1 MVKLFCAIVGVAGS
15 AFSVRADESDSVYD
29 LKKVIK
35 GENPAIITCD
45 AKDLQV
51 FLAKTE
57 GGAWLSSLTEDVKKL
72 KKGEKTALIEALMEE
87 DLELQAEDSLKDV
100 LEENHLPTPLSR
112 QIHVLV
118 VVPVLVVE
126 DGAWSPKDLST
137 VDPQLG
143 EIVETRVNKVFEDR
157 DKKRSVYSLSDLH
170 TEHRYKMAKKM
181 RLADD
186 YITFEEPS
194 PSPNTRI
201 LPYTWLDAPEGADNQ
216 RAEYMTYLKT
226 HLKTV
231 LEEKDLSLL
240 DVAKNQTV
248 LSIIDPRLPFGMRGT
263 TDVLLVDRRSIQH
276 REPLAG
282 VRMVVELKKKVEQ
295 HHKPEAFG
303 ELVSAS
309 LKAPLNCTPIALLTD
324 LNDQWHFSWF
334 NEKKV
339 LTHISIVHPE
349 NAFDFIAAAVAE
361 PASSKPFS
369 VPFIGRELTKFKI
382 DDFLPMPDD
391 GADEMMERYELMADV
406 VEPEFLMERRMEYAR
421 QLVQSMPMYAHMYT

>member
-1 MVKLFCAIVGVAGS
+1 MVLLSLQCAIVGQVGS
-15 AFSVRADESDSVYD
+15 SFDVEIDDGAKVSK
-29 LKKVIK
+29 LKK
-35 GENPAIITCD
+35 AIAED
-45 AKDLQV
+45 QKYDFAASKLQL

-57 GGAWLSSLTEDVKKL
+57 GGAWLESDSEDVKKL
-72 KKGEKTALIEALMEE
+72 KKGEKTVAVEALTSEE
-87 DLELQAEDSLKDV
+87 KDLQGESGLQKV
-100 LEENHLPTPLSR
+100 LTGMPKPSTD

-118 VVPVLVVE
+118 VVPE
-126 DGAWSPKDLST
+126 GAGSQAGVTASIEE
-137 VDPQLG
+137 LG

-170 TEHRYKMAKKM
+170 TEHRDKMAKKM

-186 YITFEEPS
+186 YITFVEPS

-201 LPYTWLDAPEGADNQ
+201 LPYTWLDVPEGADNQ

-248 LSIIDPRLPFGMRGT
+248 LSITDPRLPFGMRGT

-295 HHKPEAFG
+295 HHKPQAFG

-339 LTHISIVHPE
+339 LTHISIAHPE
-349 NAFDFIAAAVAE
+349 NAFDFIAAAVAD

-406 VEPEFLMERRMEYAR
+406 VEPEFLMARRMEYAR